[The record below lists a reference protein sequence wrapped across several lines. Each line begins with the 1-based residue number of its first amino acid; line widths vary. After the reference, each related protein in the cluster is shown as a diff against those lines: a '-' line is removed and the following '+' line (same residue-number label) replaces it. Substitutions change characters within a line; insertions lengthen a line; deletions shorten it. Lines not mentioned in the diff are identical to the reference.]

1 MASNTKKKP
10 VKKAKAGRFQV
21 TTWKFH
27 RFLNSGDKAYIERA
41 CIQYSTFNRVTR
53 TWEKQSIW
61 CSAGDLSRL
70 AEALEEIRGGD
81 PSSFR
86 RRDAGG
92 FSLHSEE
99 NPLAR

>member
-10 VKKAKAGRFQV
+10 VKKSKAGRFQV

-27 RFLNSGDKAYIERA
+27 RLLNSGDKESVAYIEKWIDIERA

-70 AEALEEIRGGD
+70 AEALEDIRGG
-81 PSSFR
+81 
-86 RRDAGG
+86 GT
-92 FSLHSEE
+92 
-99 NPLAR
+99 PLLF